1 MAKLGIQQT
10 TEALDAALHL
20 AKRIIEI
27 KKKGMSG
34 LNDLLALYTEVKTGI
49 EGGDQIPAEMK
60 DLDPEEMEALLKR
73 SLIGS
78 AGIMEALGAQN
89 YQPYALFAA
98 EVLEAGKTSYTAFL
112 PVVDRWKQMQALRAA
127 PKAE

>member
-10 TEALDAALHL
+10 SEALDASLHL

-27 KKKGMSG
+27 RKKGVGG

-60 DLDPEEMEALLKR
+60 DLDPEEMEALLKQ

-78 AGIMEALGAQN
+78 AGILEALGAQN
-89 YQPYALFAA
+89 YQPYAVFAA
-98 EVLEAGKTSYTAFL
+98 EVLEAGKTSYSAFL
-112 PVVDRWKQMQALRAA
+112 PVVERWKQIQALRQQPQA
-127 PKAE
+127 